1 MSERDRPI
9 RDALDNVSRQ
19 ITNVR
24 RKVAKSTNE
33 KLDSLYGNILASP
46 ATVVILLVII
56 AAFFAQQG
64 MSFQDQ
70 IDDDVEIFLPDGA
83 PSTELLLEVRE
94 EWSTDLTIIYIKTN
108 NADPTLD
115 ENGKPMW
122 TKGEDNITDKSIL
135 EEISWV
141 EGDDRNIGGDS
152 ISRGIDY
159 DKNDH
164 GRNDGVLWIISPA
177 QIIKE
182 INSAD
187 GRFNNSFCNN
197 IVDTRDPG
205 ELVSFDI
212 PCDMLPPGGEYAIP
226 EQTQIDRII
235 EESNG
240 SFEALIKDTNDM
252 DPYYDSDGDG
262 DPTNDMDGDGI
273 WDTTAIIVGMSQ
285 DFDSMEDFADF
296 KELMN
301 HFEKVVENRPGYE
314 DESNPALEEMTVTGL
329 NKVLEDVSEEI
340 YEDLLMIL
348 PWSVLFTIII
358 ITILHRSAKVV
369 VITGL
374 PIVMALAVTFGSSVI
389 LNFTLTPMIVA
400 TFPILIGLGV
410 DYALHMVNRIEEV
423 RRKELVR
430 LTDENERRRRK
441 GQKLQEV
448 PDLWD
453 LDFYKKC
460 VLEMTNSTGVAVL
473 ISAMTTI
480 IGFSVLIAPQIVTVA
495 PIRSVGMTLVIGISS
510 TLFFSI
516 ILVPTLA
523 WMLGFNKRTNPSMWK
538 NIGKMPVKGFLV
550 ILIIAGSITFSG
562 VMMWSGEMD
571 KSITGSDQTPD
582 NIDSI
587 ESLSEY
593 SSYFSGGQTSLF
605 IFSAEDRPND
615 NNTDQIRD
623 LPVLDVIDGLENR
636 IDDVERT
643 NTTSIVTFLRT
654 IPVQIG
660 WDAPVIGG
668 NYVYKDSLW
677 NFLHEPC
684 WTSNDPV
691 ECNAWILLDASG
703 PGGREQLRKDMVNVV
718 FDTLSDEVLS
728 MLLNEDGTKGIVYV
742 TQPYMN
748 LDYASELRD
757 DIDLMLNEDT
767 GLSGTGASKLTGG
780 LPVSLDINEGIH
792 GAQNLTTIVTM
803 IILTIVLSFVFRSVR
818 LGVYTMIPVAVVI
831 LWQPILMD
839 SSDVNVN
846 IFTAMIGTIV
856 FGIGVD
862 DSIHV
867 MHRIQEEGE
876 TPTGIANS
884 IEETGQTIFETTI
897 TTVSGIAAGFLV
909 TFPGLENFFMI
920 MCLLIIFAFITS
932 TFLLPAIFT
941 LEHATRAKI
950 KGEPNWIDYGEGISI
965 ASPLTMKPMDA
976 VLHNSED

>member
-1 MSERDRPI
+1 MVQDPTIFRLIMSERGGPI
-9 RDALDNVSRQ
+9 REALNTVSEQ
-19 ITNVR
+19 FSGIR
-24 RKVAKSTNE
+24 RRIGDSTTK
-33 KLDSLYGNILASP
+33 KLDSMYGNILSSP

-64 MSFQDQ
+64 MAFQDQ

-94 EWSTDLTIIYIKTN
+94 EWSTDITVIYIQTDNAVPKN
-108 NADPTLD
+108 NPETGQP
-115 ENGKPMW
+115 EW
-122 TKGEDNITDKSIL
+122 VKGETNITEKSIL

-159 DKNDH
+159 DKDDH

-187 GRFNNSFCNN
+187 GRFNNSFCQN
-197 IVDTRDPG
+197 IVDTRDPAN
-205 ELVSFDI
+205 LVGFDI

-226 EQTQIDRII
+226 EQAQIDRII

-240 SFEALIKDTNDM
+240 SFDALIKDT
-252 DPYYDSDGDG
+252 
-262 DPTNDMDGDGI
+262 DGDGI

-285 DFDSMEDFADF
+285 DFDQMEDFADF
-296 KELMN
+296 KELME
-301 HFEKVVENRPGYE
+301 HFENVVDNRP
-314 DESNPALEEMTVTGL
+314 NAQLEIMTVTGL
-329 NKVLEDVSEEI
+329 NKVLEDISEEI
-340 YEDLLMIL
+340 YQDLLMIL
-348 PWSVLFTIII
+348 PWSVLFTIIV
-358 ITILHRSAKVV
+358 ITILHRSFKVV
-369 VITGL
+369 IITGL

-389 LNFTLTPMIVA
+389 LDITLTPMIVA

-410 DYALHMVNRIEEV
+410 DYSLHMVNRIEEV
-423 RRKELVR
+423 RRKELAKIH
-430 LTDENERRRRK
+430 DENERRRRR
-441 GQKLQEV
+441 GEVLNQV

-460 VLEMTNSTGVAVL
+460 VLEMTSSTGVAVL
-473 ISAMTTI
+473 LSAMTTI
-480 IGFSVLIAPQIVTVA
+480 VGFSVLIAPQIVTVA
-495 PIRSVGMTLVIGISS
+495 PIRSVGVTLVLGIAS
-510 TLFFSI
+510 TLMFSI

-523 WMLGFNKRTNPSMWK
+523 WMTGFHKRSNPSMWK
-538 NIGKMPVKGFLV
+538 NIGKIPVKGFLI
-550 ILIIAGSITFSG
+550 ILIFTTAITAKG
-562 VMMWSGEMD
+562 LLDLEQMNEP
-571 KSITGSDQTPD
+571 ITGSSEAPE
-582 NIDSI
+582 NIASLDS
-587 ESLSEY
+587 LAEY
-593 SSYFSGGQTSLF
+593 SNYFSGGQTSLF
-605 IFSAEDRPND
+605 IFDAEERDNQ
-615 NNTDQIRD
+615 NNTDRIRD
-623 LPVLDVIDGLENR
+623 IPVLDVIDGLENR
-636 IDDVERT
+636 IDNVERT
-643 NTTSIVTFLRT
+643 NTTSIITFLRT

-660 WDAPVIGG
+660 WEAPVVGG
-668 NYVYKDSLW
+668 TYLYKDSLW

-684 WTSNDPV
+684 WTSNDPI
-691 ECNAWILLDASG
+691 ECGAWILLDASG

-718 FDTLSDEVLS
+718 FDTLSPEVLS

-748 LDYASELRD
+748 LNEAAVLRD
-757 DIDLMLNEDT
+757 DIDLMLGEDT
-767 GLSGTGASKLTGG
+767 GLEGTQASKLTGG
-780 LPVSLDINEGIH
+780 LPVSLDINDGIH
-792 GAQNLTTIVTM
+792 GAQSLTTIVTM
-803 IILTIVLSFVFRSVR
+803 IILTIVLAIVFRSIR
-818 LGVYTMIPVAVVI
+818 LGIYTMIPVAVVI
-831 LWQPILMD
+831 LWQPLLMN
-839 SSDVNVN
+839 SPDVNVN

-932 TFLLPAIFT
+932 TFLLPAVFT
-941 LEHATRAKI
+941 LEHTIRARI
-950 KGEPNWIDYGEGISI
+950 RGEGNWIDYGEGIAL
-965 ASPLTMKPMDA
+965 ASPISMKPLDA
-976 VLHNSED
+976 VLED